1 MQVTLCRLSRLYLQ
15 IYLYMHMC
23 LYNYYAIIEKSVNL
37 KDSKEGYIE
46 ELGERKQKEE
56 MV

>member
-1 MQVTLCRLSRLYLQ
+1 
-15 IYLYMHMC
+15 MC
-23 LYNYYAIIEKSVNL
+23 LYNYYAIIERSVSL
-37 KDSKEGYIE
+37 KDSKEGYVE